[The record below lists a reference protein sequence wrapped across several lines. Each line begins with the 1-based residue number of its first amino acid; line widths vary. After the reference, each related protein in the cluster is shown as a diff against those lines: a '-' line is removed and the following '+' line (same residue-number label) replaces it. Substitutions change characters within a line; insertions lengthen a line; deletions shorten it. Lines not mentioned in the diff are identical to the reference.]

1 MRSRPTKRTSRIGRR
16 TRHPNR
22 IGSCGLQR
30 MFFTIA
36 VTCLLAA
43 CNAPIGV
50 APNLQGTYWEHALVT
65 NPNGGGEQVV
75 RWGPPDARPMGRD

>member
-1 MRSRPTKRTSRIGRR
+1 MCKRRADRHGRSWVRAV
-16 TRHPNR
+16 
-22 IGSCGLQR
+22 QR
-30 MFFTIA
+30 LIWPLAA
-36 VTCLLAA
+36 VSSLVA

-65 NPNGGGEQVV
+65 NPNGGGPQVV